1 MKPPKPP
8 RGTLTALLV
17 SAIMCGVHTVRPVH
31 EVDAMYLVYV
41 FGLIF
46 NAWAFVVLLTRRHG
60 Q

>member
-1 MKPPKPP
+1 
-8 RGTLTALLV
+8 
-17 SAIMCGVHTVRPVH
+17 MCGVHTVRPVH